1 MIKFLFSKV
10 TNITILINMSWNKRE
25 ISMKNVKSGSWE
37 MTKSKMP
44 KIGVGN
50 KWSGKIVDEGGFGK
64 SMFML
69 DVHLQVI

>member
-1 MIKFLFSKV
+1 
-10 TNITILINMSWNKRE
+10 
-25 ISMKNVKSGSWE
+25 